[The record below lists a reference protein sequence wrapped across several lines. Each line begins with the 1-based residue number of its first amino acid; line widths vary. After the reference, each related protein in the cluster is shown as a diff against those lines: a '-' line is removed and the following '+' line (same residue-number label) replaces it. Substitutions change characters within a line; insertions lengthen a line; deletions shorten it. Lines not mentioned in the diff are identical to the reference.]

1 MPHFTRRALA
11 AAVCLLAVSACAS
24 RTASYPSGSAGD
36 GAVTLEVR
44 NGSQRDVEVHL
55 DREGSRRRLGLV
67 LRSTTSRYDLSGTNL
82 PLSGRLRFSLNVLG
96 SSASF
101 VTEPVLV
108 EGGETVVVLIGPDLE
123 FTRVDVIR

>member
-1 MPHFTRRALA
+1 
-11 AAVCLLAVSACAS
+11 
-24 RTASYPSGSAGD
+24 
-36 GAVTLEVR
+36 VTLEVR

-123 FTRVDVIR
+123 LTRVDVIR